1 MKPVTRS
8 FYREVVQR
16 AVEHVAGRLD
26 DALELDALAQA
37 AGLSP
42 FHFHRIFRGMVGE
55 TPLTLSR
62 RLRLERA
69 AWRLAHGDQGVTS
82 IAFDAGYDTHE
93 GFTRAFRAAYASSPS
108 GFRQRKYP
116 RVFLA
121 ASSGVHF
128 DPTGQIG
135 TFQPKDS
142 GGASMNVEIKAM
154 PELRVASVRHI
165 GPYNQIPQACER
177 LGQLVDDT
185 ELVRSPV
192 AAMIA
197 IYHDDPEAVP
207 PDQLRSDAA
216 LIVPES
222 AVLPAGLTEQRIPK
236 GLYACTS
243 HVGPY
248 ELLGDVWARFMGEW
262 LPQSGHRL
270 GPGPSYELYRNTPGT
285 VPTEKLRTELYLP
298 LHGG

>member
-1 MKPVTRS
+1 MKPVTHS
-8 FYREVVQR
+8 FYRQVVER
-16 AVEHVAGRLD
+16 AVEHVAARLD
-26 DALELDALAQA
+26 QAIELDVLAKE

-69 AWRLAHGDQGVTS
+69 AWQLAHGDQGVTR
-82 IAFDAGYDTHE
+82 IAFDAGYETHE
-93 GFTRAFRAAYASSPS
+93 GFTRAFHAAFATPPSS
-108 GFRQRKYP
+108 FRHRKYP
-116 RVFLA
+116 RTFLA

-128 DPTGQIG
+128 DPAGLVA

-142 GGASMNVEIKAM
+142 GGATMNVKIEAM
-154 PELRVASVRHI
+154 PELRVASVRHV
-165 GPYNQIPQACER
+165 GPYNQIPQAFER
-177 LGQLVDDT
+177 LGELVDHTDLT
-185 ELVRSPV
+185 GAPG

-207 PDQLRSDAA
+207 AEQLRSEAA

-222 AVLPAGLTEQRIPK
+222 AVLPAGLAEQRIPR
-236 GLYACTS
+236 GLYARTI
-243 HVGPY
+243 HIGPY

-270 GPGPSYELYRNTPGT
+270 GHGSSYELYRNTPGQ
-285 VPTEKLRTELYLP
+285 VPTEELWTELYLP
-298 LHGG
+298 IAEQ